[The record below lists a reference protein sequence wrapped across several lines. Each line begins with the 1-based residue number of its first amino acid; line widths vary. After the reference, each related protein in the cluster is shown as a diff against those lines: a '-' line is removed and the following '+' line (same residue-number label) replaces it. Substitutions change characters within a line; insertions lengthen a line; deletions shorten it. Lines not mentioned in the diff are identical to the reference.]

1 MFTTEFVFHV
11 RLDNILRSD
20 TRSTGRPVQHTRV
33 IMSYPYGVASESD
46 RFSDTTARAGRIVLP
61 PFSTVAAQAASM
73 RCDDVGTSA
82 AGPDIG
88 GQPFAQGS
96 GVLVMWT
103 TRLSLC
109 SRACV
114 FVWFVL
120 ALTFL
125 RPARLTGE

>member
-11 RLDNILRSD
+11 VRLDHILRSD
-20 TRSTGRPVQHTRV
+20 TRSTARPVQHT

-61 PFSTVAAQAASM
+61 PFSTVSTQAASM

-96 GVLVMWT
+96 GVQVMWT